1 MRWASVP
8 SPAHRLAL
16 LQLAETAARERPDS
30 PAVQAALAG
39 ALEALG
45 RQAEALDRLASA
57 CERFPDEE
65 KLHSDLASALAKA
78 GRIEAALDRARRWQG
93 RPWATKLEFRL
104 LLRTGRIELL
114 AGREA
119 ALDRSDPADPDLL
132 DYRAIRWRAAPEA
145 LLRACDE
152 VLAADPK
159 AMHAVH
165 HKALALALL
174 GEREAASELMALDR
188 FLHLC
193 DLEPPQPFASPEA
206 FNGELG
212 GEISANPTLHSD
224 PAGHATRNGQRTA
237 AFPLPG
243 DRAGPALVT
252 AIKRK
257 VAEYAQS
264 LAGDH
269 PLVAARPSEARFTPW
284 ALLFRGAGRQLL
296 HHHPAPWLTGVYYVA
311 APDGP
316 ERPGALRIGGLPGW
330 TGARPPWPVV
340 DVEPVPGRLILFP
353 SYVAHETLPTGSD
366 ETRISVAFDVA
377 DAGRGRL

>member
-1 MRWASVP
+1 MRWASIP

-16 LQLAETAARERPDS
+16 LQLAETAALERPDS
-30 PAVQAALAG
+30 PAIQAALAG

-45 RQAEALDRLASA
+45 RQSEALDRLGSA

-78 GRIEAALDRARRWQG
+78 GRIEAALERARLWEG

-104 LLRTGRIELL
+104 LLRTGRTGLL
-114 AGREA
+114 AEREA
-119 ALDRSDPADPDLL
+119 ALDQADPADPELL
-132 DYRAIRWRAAPEA
+132 DYRALRWRGTPEA
-145 LLRACDE
+145 LLRGSDD

-159 AMHAVH
+159 AMHALH

-174 GEREAASELMALDR
+174 GDREAASGLMALDR
-188 FLHLC
+188 FLDVS
-193 DLEPPQPFASPEA
+193 DLELPEPFDSLEA
-206 FNGELG
+206 FNGELRE
-212 GEISANPTLHSD
+212 EILANPTLHAD
-224 PAGHATRNGQRTA
+224 PAGHATRKGRRTA

-252 AIKRK
+252 AIRRK
-257 VAEYAQS
+257 VADYASS
-264 LAGDH
+264 LVGDH
-269 PLVAARPSEARFTPW
+269 PFVAARPDEARFTPW
-284 ALLFRGAGRQLL
+284 ALVFRGAGHQVL
-296 HHHPAPWLTGVYYVA
+296 HHHPGPWLTGVYYVA

-330 TGARPPWPVV
+330 TEARPPWPVI

-353 SYVAHETLPTGSD
+353 SYVPHETLATGSD

-377 DAGRGRL
+377 DVRK